1 MEAVGIEPVVWY
13 AFRHFYASAC
23 AAAGY
28 NIHDV
33 AKWMGHSNINVTY
46 STYMHL
52 FAGTHDMAGL
62 DALSAAATP
71 VQPLPRIGGATG

>member
-1 MEAVGIEPVVWY
+1 MEAVGVQPVVWH
-13 AFRHFYASAC
+13 AFRHYFASAC

-33 AKWMGHSNINVTY
+33 AKWMGHSNINVKY

-62 DALSAAATP
+62 DVLADAAP
-71 VQPLPRIGGATG
+71 VRPISQIGNG